1 MGQNPK
7 TQKPQQML
15 GFATLCRS
23 ARQAQK
29 WRRGELNPYG
39 PPTIVSKTR
48 LSERFGTAFSTHR
61 VTAATPATR
70 RRCLQAGRQK

>member
-29 WRRGELNPYG
+29 WRRGELNPYA
-39 PPTIVSKTR
+39 PPLSFQKRGFPNVLVRPLVRIV
-48 LSERFGTAFSTHR
+48 
-61 VTAATPATR
+61 
-70 RRCLQAGRQK
+70 